1 MSKVNSLLL
10 ALLTTTTL
18 CVFAQTVPTSN
29 SQSTSTSQTQSEASN
44 AGNNQTINLSVQ
56 TPAGTAGATSSGGEQ
71 ASTQNIYYGG
81 TQTIRNVPSM
91 NSAPLTSSN
100 DTCMGSASGAV
111 AAPGLGISLGKTY
124 VDDNCVMIKNAREL
138 WNMGMKG
145 AAMARMCMDKDNREA
160 LELTGFVCP
169 QKKREDDA
177 RKTTT
182 VENGTTTNR
191 GSPEQVLN

>member
-1 MSKVNSLLL
+1 MSKVKSLVL
-10 ALLTTTTL
+10 ALLTTTTSL
-18 CVFAQTVPTSN
+18 CVFAQTIPTSG

-56 TPAGTAGATSSGGEQ
+56 TPSGAAGAATSGSGEQ
-71 ASTQNIYYGG
+71 VGTQNVYYGG

-169 QKKREDDA
+169 QTKRDEEA
-177 RKTTT
+177 RKATAADTSH
-182 VENGTTTNR
+182 R
-191 GSPEQVLN
+191 SLEQAMN

>member
-1 MSKVNSLLL
+1 MFKVKSMLV
-10 ALLTTTTL
+10 ALFAATTSL
-18 CVFAQTVPTSN
+18 CVFAQTVPNSS

-44 AGNNQTINLSVQ
+44 AGNNQTINLSLQ
-56 TPAGTAGATSSGGEQ
+56 TPSGVAGPASAGSSEQ
-71 ASTQNIYYGG
+71 ASTQNVNYGG
-81 TQTIRNVPSM
+81 TQTVRNVPSM

-169 QKKREDDA
+169 QTKREEEA
-177 RKTTT
+177 RKSDT
-182 VENGTTTNR
+182 VTSRRAAE
-191 GSPEQVLN
+191 SALN